1 MVDYSQVPDF
11 LQRAISLLRGK
22 DTRKIEYTSKGG
34 YKHTIR
40 FEHNGARRVWTIDH
54 VWTRPLSVI
63 AWKLTED
70 ADKDSIR
77 VTE

>member
-1 MVDYSQVPDF
+1 MVDYSQVPGF
-11 LQRAISLLRGK
+11 IQRAISLLRGK
-22 DTRKIEYTSKGG
+22 DPRKIEYTSKAG

-40 FEHNGARRVWTIDH
+40 FEHNGVRRVWTIDRE
-54 VWTRPLSVI
+54 WTHPLSSI

-70 ADKDSIR
+70 ADIDSIR